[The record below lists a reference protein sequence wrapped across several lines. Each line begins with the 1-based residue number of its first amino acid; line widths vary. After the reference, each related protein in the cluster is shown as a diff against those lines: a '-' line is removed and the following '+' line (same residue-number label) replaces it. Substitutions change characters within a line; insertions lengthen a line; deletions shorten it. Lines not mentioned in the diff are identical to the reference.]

1 MICYLTYCT
10 RHFYFVGIVCLMLA
24 IPILSHSQSKGTH
37 LWLNYAISVKTDSNF
52 SYGGD
57 VGLRGLITDRNWT
70 QFLIRPAA
78 TYKIN
83 RTFNVAGAVAVFQ
96 TFNRDGYNLAEFRTH
111 QDFNARW
118 PRLSVLSI
126 YYRVR
131 IEQRWFFYQNFP
143 NDFDV
148 RGRLL
153 VGVQSKDFTWLGE
166 KIPIYFHVI
175 WEGFNTL
182 TKDSAVEFYVN
193 QSRLHF
199 AFGQRISENFRY
211 ELHYIW
217 QRSRQFS
224 EDGLQTSQNV
234 FRIRAFHTIFKN

>member
-1 MICYLTYCT
+1 
-10 RHFYFVGIVCLMLA
+10 MLVF
-24 IPILSHSQSKGTH
+24 PTLSHSQSKGAQ
-37 LWLNYAISVKTDSNF
+37 LWLNYALNVKTDSDF

-70 QFLIRPAA
+70 QFLIRPAV
-78 TYKIN
+78 TYNIN
-83 RTFNVAGAVAVFQ
+83 RTFSVAGAVAVFQ

-131 IEQRWFFYQNFP
+131 IEQRWLFYQNFP
-143 NDFDV
+143 NDFEV

-153 VGVQSKDFTWLGE
+153 LGVQSKDFTWLGE

-182 TKDSAVEFYVN
+182 TNESAVEFYVN
-193 QSRLHF
+193 QTRLHF
-199 AFGQRISENFRY
+199 AFGQRISEQFKY
-211 ELHYIW
+211 EIHYIW
-217 QRSRQFS
+217 QRSRLLAD
-224 EDGLQTSQNV
+224 DGLQTSQNV
-234 FRIRAFHTIFKN
+234 IRIRAFHTILKH

>member
-1 MICYLTYCT
+1 MICYPPYFS
-10 RHFYFVGIVCLMLA
+10 RQFYLAGAVCLILA
-24 IPILSHSQSKGTH
+24 IPILSHAQIKGTQ
-37 LWLNYAISVKTDSNF
+37 LWLNYTLNVKTDSDF

-57 VGLRGLITDRNWT
+57 VGLRGVITDRDWT

-83 RTFNVAGAVAVFQ
+83 KTFSVAGAVAVFQ
-96 TFNRDGYNLAEFRTH
+96 TFNREGYNLAEFRTH

-118 PRLSVLSI
+118 PRLTTFSI

-153 VGVQSKDFTWLGE
+153 VGAQSKDFTWLGE

-175 WEGFNTL
+175 YEGFKTL
-182 TKDSAVEFYVN
+182 TNESAVEFFVN
-193 QSRLHF
+193 QTRLHF
-199 AFGQRISENFRY
+199 AFGQRISDKFRY

-217 QRSRQFS
+217 QSSRQYS

-234 FRIRAFHTIFKN
+234 FRIRVFHTISKH